1 MDNIRVEQI
10 VELMMENYELK
21 RLYKNLRRYNEN
33 LKAIINEMKIPEPS
47 PEPLPL
53 NLDEIFN

>member
-33 LKAIINEMKIPEPS
+33 LKVIINEMKIREPS